1 VIRKRRHNAA
11 ADTSR
16 HEIRKESKVDSTRYT
31 AAARTPAATGA
42 KKLNMSK
49 QQQQKKPAGDQPE
62 AQRKPKD
69 PKAHYDTP
77 RAQRQTTTTGA
88 GTSGHGGTSSRP
100 VAKETQRVEM
110 SAADDKDMYEV
121 LDPERESIYEET
133 F

>member
-1 VIRKRRHNAA
+1 VIKRRHHNAA
-11 ADTSR
+11 ADTSH

-31 AAARTPAATGA
+31 AAVSTPTATGA

-49 QQQQKKPAGDQPE
+49 QQQQKKPAGNQP
-62 AQRKPKD
+62 QYKPKD

-77 RAQRQTTTTGA
+77 RAQKQTTTTGA
-88 GTSGHGGTSSRP
+88 GTSDRGGTTSRP

-110 SAADDKDMYEV
+110 SAEDDKDMYEA
-121 LDPERESIYEET
+121 LDPERESLYEET